1 MITMMYGKNGEKLY
15 NPTFWETFVGGIDG
29 HREWMV
35 QVITCDLNGGKRRD
49 YSWFFN
55 TRKEAEDHLAKILEN
70 QKACN
75 LIVKIVKIKA
85 YNFMSIDQF

>member
-1 MITMMYGKNGEKLY
+1 MI
-15 NPTFWETFVGGIDG
+15 ETFVGGIDG

-35 QVITCDLNGGKRRD
+35 QIITCDLNGGNRKN

-55 TRKEAEDHLAKILEN
+55 THKEAEDHFAKIFEN
-70 QKACN
+70 RKICN

-85 YNFMSIDQF
+85 YNFMPIDQF

>member
-1 MITMMYGKNGEKLY
+1 MI
-15 NPTFWETFVGGIDG
+15 ETFVGGIDG

-35 QVITCDLNGGKRRD
+35 QVITCDLNGGNCKN
-49 YSWFFN
+49 YSQ
-55 TRKEAEDHLAKILEN
+55 KI
-70 QKACN
+70 CN